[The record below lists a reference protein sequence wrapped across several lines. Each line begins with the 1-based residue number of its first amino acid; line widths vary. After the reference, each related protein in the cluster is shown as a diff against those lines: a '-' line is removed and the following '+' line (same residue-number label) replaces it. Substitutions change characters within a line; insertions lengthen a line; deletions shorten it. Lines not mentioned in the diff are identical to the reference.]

1 MDNNLMNN
9 GNSDLNQQFYQQPFE
24 QPHYQQYEQ
33 PPYEQSG
40 YPQGDIYAQLGGKKS
55 QTKELLAL
63 VFGVLALPFLC
74 CCPFLGIG
82 LGIVAIVLAVLSR
95 NDNDGKMPGMALAGL
110 ICAVTAIAILVMVY
124 TIKEEDVMHFLDALE
139 DFF

>member
-1 MDNNLMNN
+1 MDNNRMNN
-9 GNSDLNQQFYQQPFE
+9 GNSDFNQQFYQQPFE
-24 QPHYQQYEQ
+24 QPIYQQPFEQ

-63 VFGVLALPFLC
+63 VFGILTLPFLC
-74 CCPFLGIG
+74 CQYLGIG
-82 LGIVAIVLAVLSR
+82 LGIAAIVLAVLSR

-110 ICAVTAIAILVMVY
+110 ICAVAAIAILVMAN
-124 TIKEEDVMHFLDALE
+124 TLKTEDIMQFFDALE